1 MAVSKAHIKASNKYN
16 KENYSKI
23 QANISKDDYNI
34 IDTYCKQS
42 NTSKAQ
48 LIVNACK
55 LWIET
60 HPLDTWYLTII
71 LKNDII
77 FSRYLKQ

>member
-1 MAVSKAHIKASNKYN
+1 MPRSEAQKKADKLYRNKKLNDGSKKQINATLDI
-16 KENYSKI
+16 
-23 QANISKDDYNI
+23 DDYNI

-60 HPLDTWYLTII
+60 HPLDT
-71 LKNDII
+71 
-77 FSRYLKQ
+77 